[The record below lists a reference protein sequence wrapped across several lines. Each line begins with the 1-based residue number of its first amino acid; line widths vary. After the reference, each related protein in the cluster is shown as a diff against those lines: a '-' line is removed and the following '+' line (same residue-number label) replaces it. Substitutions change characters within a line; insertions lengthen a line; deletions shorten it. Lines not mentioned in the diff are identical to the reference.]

1 MAEYKSPL
9 SALSYTPPGFSNLGD
24 TTLSVTPAGNI
35 KNPSSTFVP
44 ESMGGTNQSKLGI
57 TSSSDANNTDNP
69 IDEKPQ
75 TQDNGSVLNPI
86 TGLYESGSTIGIGGK
101 TEEPKITIPTDETT
115 SDAFS
120 TSKTYTDLLAK
131 RSEYEKKYEQALA
144 ESTTTTQQEKE
155 NVLGAKFSGDTT
167 AFGESAGYLQ
177 GLKSDIRTQTAVMK
191 AQNAATM
198 LGVKQKDIENFMA
211 TVPSNAQIQTS
222 PTGDII
228 ATSYNPTTGNNE
240 SKVLGNIYSG
250 LSSEAKKAMDAAA
263 KGSVDA
269 GTLGGN
275 LVQKTYNKILS
286 LGVSPAVA
294 SAGTAMP
301 VTGDLYIDGSKIQ
314 DSQLKDLAS
323 RQSGTTGVSY
333 IPADAVGSMKDADL
347 AMGQMIQMYSM
358 ADKMLTPGMWGRIKG
373 LTGNKLEAVLQT
385 DPEWG
390 KFAQVRL
397 NAINYLKSMAQGGG
411 FRTNDAEIQNAIDS
425 LVTMADNKETALTKI
440 NYAASNIDKKIREY
454 IPDHRDTK
462 LSQSSGSSIPT
473 GTVVKTKVGDIAT
486 DW

>member
-9 SALSYTPPGFSNLGD
+9 SLSYTPPAGIKSFLGQD
-24 TTLSVTPAGNI
+24 PLNSTLPVTPAGNI
-35 KNPSSTFVP
+35 KSPTPV
-44 ESMGGTNQSKLGI
+44 
-57 TSSSDANNTDNP
+57 
-69 IDEKPQ
+69 EKPVVSAS
-75 TQDNGSVLNPI
+75 TPALDSTVN
-86 TGLYESGSTIGIGGK
+86 SGTTNTPVVDSTVTA
-101 TEEPKITIPTDETT
+101 TEPRLTIPTDETT
-115 SDAFS
+115 SDAFG
-120 TSKTYTDLLAK
+120 TSKTYQDLLAK
-131 RSEYEKKYEQALA
+131 RAEYEKKYEVALS
-144 ESTTTTQQEKE
+144 EQVDVTQTEKE
-155 NVLGAKFSGDTT
+155 KVLEAKFSGDTT
-167 AFGESAGYLQ
+167 AYGEGAGYLQ
-177 GLKSDIRTQTAVMK
+177 GLKSDIKTQTAVMK
-191 AQNAATM
+191 ASAAATM

-211 TVPSNAQIQTS
+211 SVPSNAQIQTS

-228 ATSYNPTTGNNE
+228 ATSYNPTTGKNE

-250 LSSEAKKAMDAAA
+250 LSSEAKKNMEDAAN
-263 KGSVDA
+263 GNVPG
-269 GTLGGN
+269 GTLGGS
-275 LVQKTYNKILS
+275 LVQQTYNTILS
-286 LGVSPAVA
+286 RGVSPAIA

-301 VTGDLYIDGSKIQ
+301 VTGDLFIDGGKIQ

-323 RQSGTTGVSY
+323 RQSGTTGVPY
-333 IPADAVGSMKDADL
+333 IPAEAVPSIKDADL
-347 AMGQMIQMYSM
+347 AMGQMQQMFTM
-358 ADKMLTPGMWGRIKG
+358 ADKMLTPGMFGRLKG
-373 LTGNKLEAVLQT
+373 LTQNKIEAILQT